1 MSAKILVFKI
11 TGEWAHFKRPY
22 TTTSPLTF
30 DLPAPPSVL
39 GYIGA
44 ILGLD
49 KREYLDRLNS
59 FCRVSVSLLA
69 QPKKFKVGIKLLDTE
84 KSAGSFRG
92 VKTKNKQLV
101 LRPNPTVPIGVEIL
115 SNPEYLVFCQLDEP
129 ILSKELVCRLQNN
142 QPHYT
147 PCLGLA
153 WCLSEFEYLGN
164 FPATPE
170 APAGEIEITGWLPKA
185 LVKKPVIEAG
195 KRYHMMTLPTR
206 MLQTR
211 QVTEFADMI
220 YEFSGKT
227 IRCELK
233 NEAKLWQLQHHGALS
248 EFGEQA
254 YVYLV

>member
-1 MSAKILVFKI
+1 MSAEVLVFKI

-44 ILGLD
+44 VLGLD
-49 KREYLDRLNS
+49 KREYLTVLTEI
-59 FCRVSVSLLA
+59 CRVSVALA
-69 QPKKFKVGIKLLDTE
+69 HMPQKVNIGLNFLHTKN
-84 KSAGSFRG
+84 SFRG
-92 VKTKNKQLV
+92 YHKKPHTIIGTELI
-101 LRPNPTVPIGVEIL
+101 RNPA
-115 SNPEYLVFCQLDEP
+115 YLVFCQLDEP
-129 ILSKELVCRLQNN
+129 TLSQELSRRLQAN
-142 QPHYT
+142 QPHYA

-153 WCLSEFEYLGN
+153 WCLSEFKYLGT
-164 FPATPE
+164 FPAIE
-170 APAGEIEITGWLPKA
+170 EYPAGEIEITGWLPKA
-185 LVKKPVIEAG
+185 LVKKPVIEAN

-211 QVTEFADMI
+211 QVTEYADMI

-233 NEAKLWQLQHHGALS
+233 NEAKLWHIQHRGAINEL
-248 EFGEQA
+248 GEQV